1 MALVDVTIAGIALIT
16 SAFMAAIAAYGMTYS
31 KSFIRQLL
39 SIEILFNAVLLA
51 IIVLSALSPA
61 SLTAFSIILISV
73 VAGEVI
79 VIVAVIAAYYRVAK
93 ALDSSALEE
102 EGV

>member
-1 MALVDVTIAGIALIT
+1 MALIETSVAGIALIT

-39 SIEILFNAVLLA
+39 SIEVLFNAVLLA
-51 IIVLSALSPA
+51 IIVLSALKPVD
-61 SLTAFSIILISV
+61 LTALAIILISV

-79 VIVAVIAAYYRVAK
+79 VIVAIIAAFYRVART
-93 ALDSSALEE
+93 LDSSGIEE